1 VALTTAQSLLWS
13 DGRTWDRN
21 RREADRLDAIGANF
35 SGLLQGIL
43 VDAEGR
49 PISLS
54 ATGFHSA
61 VGQIRDLLAESDAL
75 REIVEALL
83 RAMAGR

>member
-1 VALTTAQSLLWS
+1 MGTQSGLES
-13 DGRTWDRN
+13 HGRTWDRN
-21 RREADRLDAIGANF
+21 RREVNRLDAIEVDF
-35 SGLLQGIL
+35 SRLLQDIL
-43 VDAEGR
+43 VDADGW

-61 VGQIRDLLAESDAL
+61 VGQIRDLLAGSSVL

-83 RAMAGR
+83 RGMAGR